1 MFIQTHPLDD
11 PAYMRFTP
19 GEAVLPMG
27 TPNMAETDAAE
38 LSPLA
43 RRLLR
48 IEGSRRWLCLSTM

>member
-48 IEGSRRWLCLSTM
+48 IE